1 MSMLLRIVNRKDD
14 SMKKVLSWL
23 LCFGILVSCMA
34 PSISKAEESQ
44 VTVDKN
50 EVADSMYSD
59 DAFYAQNNCDNDLF
73 SYDRGCFT
81 VKQKFMDVFVL
92 STKSATPAVT
102 DSKSNPVYVNGNTT
116 DVYVYD
122 NTTATYHCDATGDTK
137 YTMYSTDF
145 GEYADEMAA
154 FKLIRDMYYSGEYGM
169 WSFTV
174 EDGVKCFPS
183 FQNLFNSRFVRYIK
197 VPESVTELS
206 DNTFRYL
213 CIYKVFMESSSIT
226 EIPNRCFFATNI
238 MFSDW
243 SKLDGKIIKIGDYA
257 FYQLNT
263 SSNFTGQ
270 FHDWKTKLKLKN
282 DYTHVDFVITL
293 PKFNAVETIGNV
305 PFMNVHWIIPSLI
318 LVIMIS
324 WSMVMIKTR
333 K

>member
-1 MSMLLRIVNRKDD
+1 
-14 SMKKVLSWL
+14 MKKVLSWL

-59 DAFYAQNNCDNDLF
+59 DAFYALNNCDNDLF

-102 DSKSNPVYVNGNTT
+102 DSKSNPVYVNDNTT

-122 NTTATYHCDATGDTK
+122 NTTGTYHCDATGDTK
-137 YTMYSTDF
+137 YTMYATDF
-145 GEYADEMAA
+145 GEWADEMAA

-183 FQNLFNSRFVRYIK
+183 FQNLFNSQFVRYIK

-206 DNTFRYL
+206 DNTFRNL

-226 EIPNRCFFATNI
+226 EIPDRCFFATNI

-243 SKLDGKIIKIGDYA
+243 SKLDGKITKIGDYA
-257 FYQLNT
+257 FYQLNK
-263 SSNFTGQ
+263 SSNFTG
-270 FHDWKTKLKLKN
+270 
-282 DYTHVDFVITL
+282 
-293 PKFNAVETIGNV
+293 
-305 PFMNVHWIIPSLI
+305 
-318 LVIMIS
+318 
-324 WSMVMIKTR
+324 
-333 K
+333 